1 MASLSLSLLL
11 SFARVE
17 SKRETRDDRKR
28 KNKTKSLAEIQIM
41 SRRSSALEEDD
52 KTPRQ
57 RLFFREKTEGER
69 EREREREREK
79 KRDPPHL
86 LFLFCEEVSKC
97 VKNVSKMSKDVP
109 TRAKKFCISPGAP
122 GYTPRPGPFES
133 MDLTTDGEAIT
144 CSCSDF

>member
-1 MASLSLSLLL
+1 MASISLSLLL

-69 EREREREREK
+69 ERERERVRKREREREK
-79 KRDPPHL
+79 ERKRETHRT
-86 LFLFCEEVSKC
+86 FCFFFVRKFR
-97 VKNVSKMSKDVP
+97 NVSKMCQKCRK
-109 TRAKKFCISPGAP
+109 TSPLEQKNFAYP
-122 GYTPRPGPFES
+122 LGPQGILL
-133 MDLTTDGEAIT
+133 DRGRLNPWI
-144 CSCSDF
+144 

>member
-1 MASLSLSLLL
+1 
-11 SFARVE
+11 
-17 SKRETRDDRKR
+17 
-28 KNKTKSLAEIQIM
+28 M

-69 EREREREREK
+69 EREREKERKRETHRT
-79 KRDPPHL
+79 
-86 LFLFCEEVSKC
+86 FCFFFVRKLKYICQKC
-97 VKNVSKMSKDVP
+97 VKNVERRPHSSKKIL
-109 TRAKKFCISPGAP
+109 ISPGAP

>member
-69 EREREREREK
+69 EFARESSQEREREREREK
-79 KRDPPHL
+79 EKKRKR
-86 LFLFCEEVSKC
+86 EKETEK
-97 VKNVSKMSKDVP
+97 
-109 TRAKKFCISPGAP
+109 
-122 GYTPRPGPFES
+122 ES
-133 MDLTTDGEAIT
+133 ETETETNRHTDRYSVRVNSTVAMDLIDRCLSA
-144 CSCSDF
+144 SPR